1 MGALCL
7 LLWHCLLTHSGSG
20 ELRGAYY
27 TAFRESEL
35 KSEVLPRDVIYVLEH
50 LSRTRERIYIPGKC
64 WNSLIANK
72 SPSKLPPSTYRAMAD
87 QILDRLTAGN
97 MFDVRGVVAVVTG
110 GGTVRTCNA
119 ANAVAEYN
127 GVRRALA

>member
-1 MGALCL
+1 
-7 LLWHCLLTHSGSG
+7 
-20 ELRGAYY
+20 
-27 TAFRESEL
+27 
-35 KSEVLPRDVIYVLEH
+35 
-50 LSRTRERIYIPGKC
+50 
-64 WNSLIANK
+64 
-72 SPSKLPPSTYRAMAD
+72 MAD

-110 GGTVRTCNA
+110 GGTVRTFNA